1 MPEQGARPVPP
12 QIRKDGAIRAMSMS
26 RMTVFS
32 EEKDNPRTASARL
45 DVSVSWGTIFK
56 VLAAA
61 LLVWA
66 VLRLSGP
73 FLLFLIS
80 LLLAVTLNPLAARL
94 EKRGVSHGVAVGAIA
109 AAMVAVILLFCW
121 LVVPPLTDQ
130 ALFLQRDLATRR
142 AAIQQKLSGIHPLV
156 ATVVMQILELPRSPE
171 VAASLHRP
179 LAWGRFAVVGGTAA
193 ILVLV
198 LTLYLVLDGRRF
210 YAWLLAYVPRRHRR
224 RMAATVS
231 EVSEVIIAYVQGQV
245 FTSIVYGLY
254 AFATLAIFRVPAA
267 VPLALLAAFCDVIPV
282 LGVVVSTVPAV
293 LLALTV
299 SPIAAAAVLAL
310 YILYHVVENYVL
322 IPWVYGRRL
331 RLSGLAVLIAL
342 VVGGTLQGILGAVLV
357 LPLVAAYPIIERI
370 WLHEYLSDEVL
381 TDHSALQ
388 EAAENGSDA
397 AVDRVLRGQELPKD
411 EA

>member
-1 MPEQGARPVPP
+1 MA
-12 QIRKDGAIRAMSMS
+12 S
-26 RMTVFS
+26 FS
-32 EEKDNPRTASARL
+32 DEKDPARKASIRL

-66 VLRLSGP
+66 ALRLAGP

-80 LLLAVTLNPLAARL
+80 LLLAVTLTPLAARL
-94 EKRGVSHGVAVGAIA
+94 EKRGVSHGVSVGALA
-109 AAMVAVILLFCW
+109 AVMVGVILLLLW

-130 ALFLQRDLATRR
+130 VVFLQRDLATRR
-142 AAIQQKLSGIHPLV
+142 AAIQQRLSGIHPLV
-156 ATVVMQILELPRSPE
+156 ATIVMQILELPRSPE
-171 VAASLHRP
+171 VAASLRRP
-179 LAWGRFAVVGGTAA
+179 LAWGRFAVMGGTAT

-224 RMAATVS
+224 RMAVTVS
-231 EVSEVIIAYVQGQV
+231 EVSEVIIAYVQGQLI
-245 FTSIVYGLY
+245 TSVVYGLY
-254 AFATLAIFRVPAA
+254 AFATLTIFRVPAA

-310 YILYHVVENYVL
+310 YILYHVFENYVL
-322 IPWVYGRRL
+322 VPHVYGRRL

-357 LPLVAAYPIIERI
+357 LPLVAAYPIVERI

-397 AVDRVLRGQELPKD
+397 AVERVLRGQELPKE

>member
-1 MPEQGARPVPP
+1 MAIFSDGNVRDPEAR
-12 QIRKDGAIRAMSMS
+12 G
-26 RMTVFS
+26 
-32 EEKDNPRTASARL
+32 RL
-45 DVSVSWGTIFK
+45 DIRVSWGTIFK
-56 VLAAA
+56 LLSAAV
-61 LLVWA
+61 LVWA
-66 VLRLSGP
+66 VLRLAGP

-94 EKRGVSHGVAVGAIA
+94 EKRGLSHGVAVGLLAAGMVAAIA
-109 AAMVAVILLFCW
+109 LFAW
-121 LVVPPLTDQ
+121 LVIPPLTDQ
-130 ALFLQRDLATRR
+130 VLLLQHDLATRR
-142 AAIQQKLSGIHPLV
+142 AAIQKRLAGIHPLV
-156 ATVVMQILELPRSPE
+156 ATIVMQILELPRSPE
-171 VAASLHRP
+171 VAASLKRP
-179 LAWGRFAVVGGTAA
+179 LAWGRVAVVSGTAT

-210 YAWLLAYVPRRHRR
+210 YAWLLAYVPRRFRR
-224 RMAATVS
+224 RMAVTVS
-231 EVSEVIIAYVQGQV
+231 EVSEVVIAYVQGQL

-254 AFATLAIFRVPAA
+254 AFAALAIFRVPAA
-267 VPLALLAAFCDVIPV
+267 VPLAILAAFCDVIPV

-310 YILYHVVENYVL
+310 YILYHVIENYVL
-322 IPWVYGRRL
+322 IPRVYGKRL

-342 VVGGTLQGILGAVLV
+342 VVGGTLQGILGAVLI
-357 LPLVAAYPIIERI
+357 LPLVAAYPIVERI

-397 AVDRVLRGQELPKD
+397 AVDRVLRGQERPG
-411 EA
+411 EETR

>member
-1 MPEQGARPVPP
+1 VPP
-12 QIRKDGAIRAMSMS
+12 QIRKDGAIRAISMS
-26 RMTVFS
+26 RMTAFS
-32 EEKDNPRTASARL
+32 DENEPRRSASARL

-56 VLAAA
+56 VLSAA
-61 LLVWA
+61 LFVWA

-80 LLLAVTLNPLAARL
+80 LLLAVTLSPLAARL
-94 EKRGVSHGVAVGAIA
+94 ERRGVSHGVAVGAIA
-109 AAMVAVILLFCW
+109 AAMVGVILLFFW

-130 ALFLQRDLATRR
+130 ALFLQRDLETRR
-142 AAIQQKLSGIHPLV
+142 AAIQQRLSGIHPLV
-156 ATVVMQILELPRSPE
+156 ATIVMQILELPRSPE

-179 LAWGRFAVVGGTAA
+179 LAWGRFAVMGGTAA

-357 LPLVAAYPIIERI
+357 LPLVAEYPIIERI

>member
-1 MPEQGARPVPP
+1 M
-12 QIRKDGAIRAMSMS
+12 DGL
-26 RMTVFS
+26 RMAVFS
-32 EEKDNPRTASARL
+32 DGKARDPEARGRL

-56 VLAAA
+56 LLAAA

-66 VLRLSGP
+66 VLRLAGP

-94 EKRGVSHGVAVGAIA
+94 EKRGLSHGVAVGLLA
-109 AAMVAVILLFCW
+109 AAMVAAIALFAW
-121 LVVPPLTDQ
+121 LVIPPLTDQ
-130 ALFLQRDLATRR
+130 VLLLQNDLATRR
-142 AAIQQKLSGIHPLV
+142 AAIQKRLTGIHPLV
-156 ATVVMQILELPRSPE
+156 ATIVMQILELPRSPE
-171 VAASLHRP
+171 VAASLKRP
-179 LAWGRFAVVGGTAA
+179 LAWGRVAVVTGTAT

-210 YAWLLAYVPRRHRR
+210 YAWLLAYVPRRFRR
-224 RMAATVS
+224 RMAVTVS
-231 EVSEVIIAYVQGQV
+231 EVSEVVIAYVQGQL

-254 AFATLAIFRVPAA
+254 AFAALTIFRVPAA
-267 VPLALLAAFCDVIPV
+267 VPLAILAAFCDVIPV

-310 YILYHVVENYVL
+310 YILYHVIENYVL
-322 IPWVYGRRL
+322 IPRVYGKRL

-342 VVGGTLQGILGAVLV
+342 VVGGTLQGILGAVLI
-357 LPLVAAYPIIERI
+357 LPLVAAYPIVERI

-397 AVDRVLRGQELPKD
+397 AVDRVLRGQELPD
-411 EA
+411 PEAR

>member
-1 MPEQGARPVPP
+1 VEDVSPHPRPEPAP
-12 QIRKDGAIRAMSMS
+12 
-26 RMTVFS
+26 
-32 EEKDNPRTASARL
+32 ARL
-45 DVSVSWGTIFK
+45 EIGVSWGTIFR

-66 VLRLSGP
+66 VLRLAGP
-73 FLLFLIS
+73 FLLFLVS
-80 LLLAVTLNPLAARL
+80 LLLAVTLNPVAERL
-94 EKRGVSHGVAVGAIA
+94 EKRGVSHGVAVGILA
-109 AAMVAVILLFCW
+109 AAMVAAIALFCW
-121 LVVPPLTDQ
+121 VVVPPLTDQ
-130 ALFLQRDLATRR
+130 VIQLRRDLAVRR
-142 AAIQQKLSGIHPLV
+142 TTIEKRLTGIHPLV
-156 ATVVMQILELPRSPE
+156 ATVVMQILELPSSPE
-171 VAASLHRP
+171 VAKSFRQP
-179 LAWGRFAVVGGTAA
+179 LAWGRVAVVSGTAA

-210 YAWLLAYVPRRHRR
+210 YAWLLAYVPRRLRR
-224 RMAATVS
+224 RMAATVD
-231 EVSEVIIAYVQGQV
+231 EVSEVIIAYVQGQL
-245 FTSIVYGLY
+245 FTSLLYGLY
-254 AFATLAIFRVPAA
+254 AFASLRLFRVPAA

-310 YILYHVVENYVL
+310 YILYHVFESYVL
-322 IPWVYGRRL
+322 IPRIYGRRL

-397 AVDRVLRGQELPKD
+397 AVERLLRGQEHPPG
-411 EA
+411 EAR

>member
-1 MPEQGARPVPP
+1 MASFSDEKEIHP
-12 QIRKDGAIRAMSMS
+12 RA
-26 RMTVFS
+26 FG
-32 EEKDNPRTASARL
+32 RL
-45 DVSVSWGTIFK
+45 SVSVSWGAIFK

-94 EKRGVSHGVAVGAIA
+94 EKRGLSHGVAVGALA
-109 AAMVAVILLFCW
+109 AAMVGIILLVFW

-130 ALFLQRDLATRR
+130 VLFLQRDLATRR
-142 AAIQQKLSGIHPLV
+142 AAIQRRLTGIHPLV

-171 VAASLHRP
+171 IAASLHRP

-231 EVSEVIIAYVQGQV
+231 EVSEVIIAYVQGQL
-245 FTSIVYGLY
+245 FTSILYGLY
-254 AFATLAIFRVPAA
+254 AFATLTVFRVPAA
-267 VPLALLAAFCDVIPV
+267 VPLALLAVFCDVIPV

-322 IPWVYGRRL
+322 IPRIYGRRL

-357 LPLVAAYPIIERI
+357 LPLVAAYPIVERI

-397 AVDRVLRGQELPKD
+397 AVDRVLRGQELPK
-411 EA
+411 EEG

>member
-1 MPEQGARPVPP
+1 VPP
-12 QIRKDGAIRAMSMS
+12 QIRKDGAIRAISMS
-26 RMTVFS
+26 RMTAFS
-32 EEKDNPRTASARL
+32 DENEPRRSASARL

-56 VLAAA
+56 VLSAA
-61 LLVWA
+61 LFVWA

-80 LLLAVTLNPLAARL
+80 LLLAVTLSPLAARL
-94 EKRGVSHGVAVGAIA
+94 ERRGVSHGVAVGAIA
-109 AAMVAVILLFCW
+109 AAMVGVILLFFW

-130 ALFLQRDLATRR
+130 ALFLQRDLETRR
-142 AAIQQKLSGIHPLV
+142 AAIQQRLSGIHPLV
-156 ATVVMQILELPRSPE
+156 ATIVMQILELPRSPE

-179 LAWGRFAVVGGTAA
+179 LAWGRFAVMGGTAA

>member
-1 MPEQGARPVPP
+1 VPP
-12 QIRKDGAIRAMSMS
+12 QIRKDGAIRAISMS
-26 RMTVFS
+26 RMTAFS
-32 EEKDNPRTASARL
+32 DENEPRRSASARL

-56 VLAAA
+56 VLSAA
-61 LLVWA
+61 LFVWA

-80 LLLAVTLNPLAARL
+80 LLLAVTLSPLAARL
-94 EKRGVSHGVAVGAIA
+94 ERRGVSHGVAVGAIA
-109 AAMVAVILLFCW
+109 AAMVGVILLFFW

-130 ALFLQRDLATRR
+130 ALFLQRDLETRR
-142 AAIQQKLSGIHPLV
+142 AAIQQRLSGIHPLV
-156 ATVVMQILELPRSPE
+156 ATIVMQILELPRSPE
-171 VAASLHRP
+171 VAASLHRT
-179 LAWGRFAVVGGTAA
+179 LAWGRFAVMGGTAA

>member
-1 MPEQGARPVPP
+1 MDDPPIPSRADAAPV
-12 QIRKDGAIRAMSMS
+12 
-26 RMTVFS
+26 
-32 EEKDNPRTASARL
+32 RL
-45 DVSVSWGTIFK
+45 SVGISWGTIFK

-66 VLRLSGP
+66 VLRLAGP
-73 FLLFLIS
+73 FLLFLVS
-80 LLLAVTLNPLAARL
+80 LLLAVTLSPLAARL
-94 EKRGVSHGVAVGAIA
+94 EKRGVSHGVAVGILAAGMVAAIA
-109 AAMVAVILLFCW
+109 LFCW

-130 ALFLQRDLATRR
+130 VLLLRHDLATRR
-142 AAIQQKLSGIHPLV
+142 AAIEKRLNGIHPLV
-156 ATVVMQILELPRSPE
+156 ATVVMQILELPSSPE
-171 VAASLHRP
+171 VARSLKQP
-179 LAWGRFAVVGGTAA
+179 LAWGRVAVVSGTAA

-231 EVSEVIIAYVQGQV
+231 EVSEVIIAYVQGQLL
-245 FTSIVYGLY
+245 TSFIYGVY
-254 AFATLAIFRVPAA
+254 AFAALTLFRVPAA

-299 SPIAAAAVLAL
+299 SPIAAAGVLAL
-310 YILYHVVENYVL
+310 YILYHVIENYVL
-322 IPWVYGRRL
+322 IPRIYGRRL

-357 LPLVAAYPIIERI
+357 LPLVAAYPIVERI

-397 AVDRVLRGQELPKD
+397 AVEHVLRGQEFPQRGSR
-411 EA
+411 

>member
-1 MPEQGARPVPP
+1 MPP
-12 QIRKDGAIRAMSMS
+12 QIRKDGAIRAISMS
-26 RMTVFS
+26 RMTAFS
-32 EEKDNPRTASARL
+32 DENEPRRSASARL

-56 VLAAA
+56 VLSAA
-61 LLVWA
+61 LFVWA

-80 LLLAVTLNPLAARL
+80 LLLAVTLSPLAARL
-94 EKRGVSHGVAVGAIA
+94 ERRGVSHGVAVGAIA
-109 AAMVAVILLFCW
+109 AAMVGVILLFFW

-130 ALFLQRDLATRR
+130 ALFLQRDLETRR
-142 AAIQQKLSGIHPLV
+142 AAIQQRLSGIHPLV
-156 ATVVMQILELPRSPE
+156 ATIVMQILELPRSPE

-179 LAWGRFAVVGGTAA
+179 LAWGRFAVMGGTAA
-193 ILVLV
+193 ILILV

>member
-1 MPEQGARPVPP
+1 
-12 QIRKDGAIRAMSMS
+12 MS
-26 RMTVFS
+26 RMTAFS
-32 EEKDNPRTASARL
+32 DENEPRRSASARL

-56 VLAAA
+56 VLSAA
-61 LLVWA
+61 LFVWA

-80 LLLAVTLNPLAARL
+80 LLLAVTLSPLAARL
-94 EKRGVSHGVAVGAIA
+94 ERRGVSHGVAVGAIA
-109 AAMVAVILLFCW
+109 AAMVGVILLFFW

-130 ALFLQRDLATRR
+130 ALFLQRDLETRR
-142 AAIQQKLSGIHPLV
+142 AAIQQRLSGIHPLV
-156 ATVVMQILELPRSPE
+156 ATIVMQILELPRSPE

-179 LAWGRFAVVGGTAA
+179 LAWGRFAVMGGTAA